1 MKSHSFINVRFYKTD
16 TGNEP
21 VREWLLQGVTEE
33 EKKIIGRDIKIVQF
47 SWPIGMPL
55 VESFGDGLWQVRSK
69 LPNRIGR
76 VFFTFHNNEIILLHG
91 FIKKVQQTPKAD
103 LELAKKRKN
112 HFRKG

>member
-21 VREWLLQGVTEE
+21 VREWLLEGVTEE

-69 LPNRIGR
+69 LPNRISR
-76 VFFTFHNNEIILLHG
+76 VIFTFHNNEIILLHG
-91 FIKKVQQTPKAD
+91 FIKKAQQTPKAD